1 MKTQSYIIFIISVVL
16 IGSVGGSGADTT
28 IERNKTQTYIVD
40 RTGER
45 WDVTQAITLGFKPEK
60 FQYGIGRNAFSPFDD
75 SNLSDDSGSVSLS
88 QRVIGVSDG
97 KTAQAYSVSKLSR
110 HEVANTM
117 LGDAPIAVGY

>member
-1 MKTQSYIIFIISVVL
+1 MKMQSYVIFIISVVL
-16 IGSVGGSGADTT
+16 IGFVGGIGADTT
-28 IERNKTQTYIVD
+28 VERNKTQTYIVD

-60 FQYGIGRNAFSPFDD
+60 FQYGIGRNAFNPLDD
-75 SNLSDDSGSVSLS
+75 SNLSDDSGSVSSS

-97 KTAQAYSVSKLSR
+97 NTAQAYSVSKLSR
-110 HEVANTM
+110 HEVANSM